1 MCSKGGKT
9 DLRVEGLEH
18 QPTKNRLERSL
29 VHYFIHSTCSKNLWS
44 IYCAPGT
51 GEAIVDEA
59 ERVSQSE
66 GKRGEETEKETGESI
81 EKFQG

>member
-9 DLRVEGLEH
+9 DVRVEGLEH

-29 VHYFIHSTCSKNLWS
+29 VHYFIHSISSKNVWS
-44 IYCAPGT
+44 TYCAPGT
-51 GEAIVDEA
+51 GEAKVDKA

-66 GKRGEETEKETGESI
+66 GKRGEETEKETSEYT
-81 EKFQG
+81 E

>member
-9 DLRVEGLEH
+9 DVRVEGLEH

-29 VHYFIHSTCSKNLWS
+29 VHYFIHSISSKNVWS
-44 IYCAPGT
+44 TYCAPGT
-51 GEAIVDEA
+51 GEAKVDKA

-66 GKRGEETEKETGESI
+66 GKRGEVTEKETSEYT
-81 EKFQG
+81 E